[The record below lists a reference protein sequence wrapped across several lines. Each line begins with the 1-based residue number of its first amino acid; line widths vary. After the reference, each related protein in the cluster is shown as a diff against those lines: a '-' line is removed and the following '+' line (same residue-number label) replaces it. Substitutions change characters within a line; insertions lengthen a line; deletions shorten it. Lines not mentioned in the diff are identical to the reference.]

1 MPADVAASKLRP
13 PKTMFMSR
21 NLLDQSVS
29 GSVRLSIEPGLI
41 ENRSMIPISRKRSG
55 RQVMWRE
62 VFTASLL
69 CFAVVCLSGCQ
80 RRGAAAPD
88 WTPMMFLVG
97 DWGCYDFYETRHG
110 EVKVPLVTQISRGL
124 GDQWLV
130 IHREEPAWSDAPN
143 NYIEDEYTGWDSST
157 GRWVTLTASTE
168 GPQGYLS
175 GPGWK
180 GDRAEWD
187 AHTFADLSL
196 PSRRQVQW
204 HRISDLEWEA
214 QFHYP
219 KSPDGLALDRQH
231 CYKRT
236 EPAQF

>member
-1 MPADVAASKLRP
+1 MRSGPVAAL
-13 PKTMFMSR
+13 
-21 NLLDQSVS
+21 
-29 GSVRLSIEPGLI
+29 
-41 ENRSMIPISRKRSG
+41 
-55 RQVMWRE
+55 
-62 VFTASLL
+62 LL
-69 CFAVVCLSGCQ
+69 CFAVCLSGCQ
-80 RRGAAAPD
+80 RRAATAAPD
-88 WTPMMFLVG
+88 WTPMLFLVG
-97 DWGCYDFYETRHG
+97 DWGCYDFYQTRHG
-110 EVKVPLVTQISRGL
+110 EVRVPLVTRISRGL

-157 GRWVTLTASTE
+157 GRWITLTASTE
-168 GPQGYLS
+168 GPRGYLS

-180 GDRAEWD
+180 DDRAEWD
-187 AHTFADLSL
+187 AHTFSDLSL

-214 QFHYP
+214 RFHYP